1 MTRLGDFLSF
11 LGTIFLT
18 TVTQIFGNFLAS
30 FEIHHFLI
38 KIALSTFWATIG
50 RFWLLCIPTSGHTG
64 GVRSG
69 L

>member
-38 KIALSTFWATIG
+38 QHLVTLVALEVGYRLLGLLAAPIYVSIE
-50 RFWLLCIPTSGHTG
+50 RF
-64 GVRSG
+64 V
-69 L
+69 